1 MHTLSRLLVLLAH
14 LLAACGA
21 NAEGSLFKVPTR
33 DGVVT
38 TLFWETAPNAQATVL
53 LFPGGDGGFG
63 KLENGK
69 ATSSNFLVRS
79 TPLFLVNGF
88 NVAIFGRPTD
98 TTALGWADR
107 TEANHMTD
115 IAKVLTFVKQKS
127 SLPVWIVGTTLRYCL
142 CHCDGDQGPRPR
154 HRWAGTDL
162 QRGSPV
168 DPGRGIAPRPQGHPD
183 SGAGLPPRS
192 RCLHTLQAQR
202 HASDHREVDQCAH
215 QKTDVGGWRV
225 PPQRRCLREPALAR
239 IRRHGATS
247 HPPDRQLDQEPH
259 PLRQVAEPLITPHS
273 TPPPPARATARP
285 AASPSPRSRWP
296 GGWREALGRRC
307 SRARPC

>member
-115 IAKVLTFVKQKS
+115 IAKVLAFVKQKS
-127 SLPVWIVGTTLRYCL
+127 SLPVWIVGTSR
-142 CHCDGDQGPRPR
+142 
-154 HRWAGTDL
+154 GTVSATAMAIKV
-162 QRGSPV
+162 R
-168 DPGRGIAPRPQGHPD
+168 DPAI
-183 SGAGLPPRS
+183 AGLVLTSSVVRMATPGAVPS
-192 RCLHTLQAQR
+192 QDLKAIQIPVLVYHHAQDACT
-202 HASDHREVDQCAH
+202 HCKPSD
-215 QKTDVGGWRV
+215 T
-225 PPQRRCLREPALAR
+225 
-239 IRRHGATS
+239 
-247 HPPDRQLDQEPH
+247 
-259 PLRQVAEPLITPHS
+259 PLIIAKLTNAPIKKLMLVDGGS
-273 TPPPPARATARP
+273 RP
-285 AASPSPRSRWP
+285 SGDACGSQHWHGFVGMEPQAIHQIANWIKNPIH
-296 GGWREALGRRC
+296 
-307 SRARPC
+307 